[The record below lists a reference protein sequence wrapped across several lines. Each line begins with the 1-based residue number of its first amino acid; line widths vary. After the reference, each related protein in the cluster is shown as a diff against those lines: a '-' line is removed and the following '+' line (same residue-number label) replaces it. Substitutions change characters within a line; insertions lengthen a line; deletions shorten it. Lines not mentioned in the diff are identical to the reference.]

1 MTPHGIDTI
10 FSYAK
15 DLQRNTYRFY
25 SELAGNLGRDQ
36 VDWLFEQNAKR
47 TQQDLLDVGQLHLDV
62 TVALEAHAADGK
74 GPNPLS
80 MQWMS
85 DHGGELPKMDPLA
98 ELTGNES
105 TDEIVARAAQLEETA
120 TTFFT
125 ALSHM
130 VAIGNLSRAIKKVAD
145 HHRMHWAQCQQLAA
159 MLKIYPTPPVVQ
171 MPAHTH
177 HSH

>member
-1 MTPHGIDTI
+1 MTPYGIDNI

-15 DLQRNTYRFY
+15 ELQRNTYRFY
-25 SELAGNLGRDQ
+25 SELAGNLGREQ

-47 TQQDLLDVGQLHLDV
+47 TQQDLLDVCQLHLDV

-74 GPNPLS
+74 GPDPLA

-85 DHGGELPKMDPLA
+85 DHGGELPHLDPLA
-98 ELTGNES
+98 ELTGHEN
-105 TDEIVARAAQLEETA
+105 TDQVVARAAELEETA

-130 VAIGNLSRAIKKVAD
+130 VAIDSLSRAIKKVAD
-145 HHRMHWAQCQQLAA
+145 HHRTHWAQCQQLAA
-159 MLKIYPTPPVVQ
+159 MLKIYPTPATVQ
-171 MPAHTH
+171 TH
-177 HSH
+177 VHVHHGN